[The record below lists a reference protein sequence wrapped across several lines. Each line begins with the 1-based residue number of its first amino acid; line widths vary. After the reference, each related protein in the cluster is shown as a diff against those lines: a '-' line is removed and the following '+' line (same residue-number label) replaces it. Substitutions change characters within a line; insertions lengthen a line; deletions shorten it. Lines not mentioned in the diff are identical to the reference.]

1 MSQGRV
7 RRSRLLLSVIGVALG
22 IFLVAAPAELALR
35 LVAVF
40 SPETRYLAARREGEL
55 RRRFTSLQ
63 EYLATQPVHVVPH
76 RQWFNYWT
84 NALGFNDEEFT
95 VPKPVGRFRIM
106 AVGDSFTYGLVPYP
120 QNVMTLLEA
129 SLRAACPDR
138 DLDLLNFGIGGT
150 NVADYRTI
158 IELGY
163 ATYEPD
169 LVLVNVYAGNDS
181 PDLYHRTSE
190 GLSLHS
196 LLRRSYLWNYVR
208 RLLVVRRSVPDA
220 GALAASVQGPTP
232 AGDAAGEQP
241 RGGQVVDPG
250 HRLRDDAP
258 ALVGPIFEEKVFAR
272 LLADE
277 LGRFYV
283 PRDARAIDRAWYPTL
298 EQLEVARTH
307 VTGHGGRLAIT
318 LYPSVLQVDKRL
330 RSEVIDRL
338 RGQPR
343 DAKMTPDAIDPDLP
357 NRILLA
363 YCREHDVPCFDLT
376 PAFDR
381 ASQESAEPLYKAREL
396 HWTPRGNRVAAE
408 AQARQLAPLVCGTRE
423 AGTGQKQ
430 TTE

>member
-1 MSQGRV
+1 M
-7 RRSRLLLSVIGVALG
+7 
-22 IFLVAAPAELALR
+22 
-35 LVAVF
+35 
-40 SPETRYLAARREGEL
+40 
-55 RRRFTSLQ
+55 
-63 EYLATQPVHVVPH
+63 
-76 RQWFNYWT
+76 
-84 NALGFNDEEFT
+84 
-95 VPKPVGRFRIM
+95 PKPAGRFRIM

-169 LVLVNVYAGNDS
+169 LVLVNVYAGNDG
-181 PDLYHRTSE
+181 PDLYYRTSE
-190 GLSLHS
+190 GLSLQW
-196 LLRRSYLWNYVR
+196 LLRRSYLWNYIR

-220 GALAASVQGPTP
+220 GALAARVQGPTP
-232 AGDAAGEQP
+232 AGDAAGRQP

-250 HRLRDDAP
+250 HRLRDDEP
-258 ALVGPIFEEKVFAR
+258 ALVGPIFDEKVFAR
-272 LLADE
+272 LLAGE

-283 PRDARAIDRAWYPTL
+283 PRDARAIDRAWHPTL

-330 RSEVIDRL
+330 RSEVIDQL

-343 DAKMTPDAIDPDLP
+343 
-357 NRILLA
+357 
-363 YCREHDVPCFDLT
+363 E
-376 PAFDR
+376 
-381 ASQESAEPLYKAREL
+381 
-396 HWTPRGNRVAAE
+396 
-408 AQARQLAPLVCGTRE
+408 RQDDDT
-423 AGTGQKQ
+423 
-430 TTE
+430 